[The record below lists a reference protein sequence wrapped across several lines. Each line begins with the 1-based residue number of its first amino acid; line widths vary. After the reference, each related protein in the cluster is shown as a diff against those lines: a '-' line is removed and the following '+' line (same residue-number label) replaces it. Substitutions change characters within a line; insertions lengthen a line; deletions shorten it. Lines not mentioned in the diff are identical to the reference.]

1 MSESVKLEV
10 GKEKSTFERAI
21 IEAFKQNKVS
31 DVCEKLNI
39 AYDELPNYV
48 EELKKENQEEKKHN
62 FILNHN
68 IIDKINRIIEK
79 NFININILIS
89 KIFNIFLEEENIPI
103 LSDNPIILISL
114 SNQIMTILEII
125 KSCDHYNELTKKSIN
140 YMKYLSNNSEKYL
153 SNEQT
158 EIINNLQSVLNE
170 KIVSPAYI
178 NFKNNFEKDILSF
191 CKSSTREEKERGLEN
206 LNTYFYKLNSIN
218 EQFELLCE
226 HGQNIIKAII
236 SQPNPSFIDV
246 YFKLSYFIISFL
258 YNFTYRIKLSP
269 NDSNSNSNINENIK
283 KVNEQYY
290 ILDSMEEN
298 IELSENLYVTK
309 FRGREYQNM
318 KFLDNALYELD
329 KSKKILSKYTTIVTL
344 CISILDCIILFEQS
358 FKSQF
363 ACFLMLKRLY
373 FIFPKYRNELEDK
386 ICMALTNLISF
397 DDEVVKESKEPYE
410 SFLIYLLQN
419 GEETL
424 KEKLKEKI
432 EKKKDAIKIDY
443 ISLSNETKLE
453 KINVESDT
461 IFISDFNLH
470 IGCPTNIDIAAGD
483 EEEKL
488 IEIKHQNSLLYIGF
502 NLPYYDINLH
512 LIKYCPNINNSLS
525 SKEENEEK
533 QQYEDHQYFYELFKL
548 EKTQGAKIILFIKSP
563 GIYKVLFDNKYSWF
577 KSKLLRYR
585 CTVLKE
591 LSGTSMSPSTSNDD
605 IKFENVNNDKN
616 NKEDDKDNKTD
627 KDKEDVK
634 VEEKAEENKSVKVT
648 VKFGNNS
655 PKKPDIDLG
664 DDDEDQ
670 NDDNDLQ

>member
-1 MSESVKLEV
+1 
-10 GKEKSTFERAI
+10 
-21 IEAFKQNKVS
+21 
-31 DVCEKLNI
+31 
-39 AYDELPNYV
+39 
-48 EELKKENQEEKKHN
+48 
-62 FILNHN
+62 
-68 IIDKINRIIEK
+68 
-79 NFININILIS
+79 
-89 KIFNIFLEEENIPI
+89 
-103 LSDNPIILISL
+103 
-114 SNQIMTILEII
+114 
-125 KSCDHYNELTKKSIN
+125 
-140 YMKYLSNNSEKYL
+140 
-153 SNEQT
+153 
-158 EIINNLQSVLNE
+158 
-170 KIVSPAYI
+170 
-178 NFKNNFEKDILSF
+178 
-191 CKSSTREEKERGLEN
+191 
-206 LNTYFYKLNSIN
+206 
-218 EQFELLCE
+218 
-226 HGQNIIKAII
+226 
-236 SQPNPSFIDV
+236 
-246 YFKLSYFIISFL
+246 
-258 YNFTYRIKLSP
+258 
-269 NDSNSNSNINENIK
+269 
-283 KVNEQYY
+283 
-290 ILDSMEEN
+290 MEEN